1 MRRALVIGVV
11 VAGACGPTAFVPPP
25 PSPQRVYGVS
35 EVDERPEIVLTPP
48 LHYPT
53 GGSDGVV
60 VVRVVI
66 DSAGNPEPATTL
78 IVQGSDSV
86 LVAAARALVLKTL
99 FRPGRVRG
107 RVVQTLVEVPVEFS
121 AASLPAITL
130 HIAGDVYGETEVQE
144 RPHLTSG
151 PPVTYP
157 APLLLSRIS
166 GRVVLEAV
174 IDTTGRVE
182 DGTLRV
188 IESSDARFNQAA
200 KDYARAARFT
210 PGRIAGRAVRVRFE
224 MPVEFKLPTR
234 N

>member
-174 IDTTGRVE
+174 IDTAGRVE

-224 MPVEFKLPTR
+224 MPVEFKLPIR

>member
-1 MRRALVIGVV
+1 MRRAVVIGVV

-25 PSPQRVYGVS
+25 PSPQRIYGVS

-53 GGSDGVV
+53 GGSDGVI

-66 DSAGNPEPATTL
+66 DSAGNPEAATAL
-78 IVQGSDSV
+78 VVQGSDSV
-86 LVAAARALVLKTL
+86 LVAAARTLVLKTL
-99 FRPGRVRG
+99 FRPARVRG

-130 HIAGDVYGETEVQE
+130 HIAGDVYGEAEVQE

>member
-99 FRPGRVRG
+99 FRPARVRG